1 MDFFSETSCWLI
13 DICLG
18 LYIPVTGRLTC
29 VVGSFFQ
36 KLAAGSL
43 TFAKA
48 YSNGEAKSQIDN
60 LEQELEA
67 EIKRETKSVP
77 DTKIAR

>member
-1 MDFFSETSCWLI
+1 MSMSQQEVSEKKSTTNVNQLQAS
-13 DICLG
+13 
-18 LYIPVTGRLTC
+18 LYKPRQITMN
-29 VVGSFFQ
+29 Q
-36 KLAAGSL
+36 Q
-43 TFAKA
+43 
-48 YSNGEAKSQIDN
+48 KSQIDN